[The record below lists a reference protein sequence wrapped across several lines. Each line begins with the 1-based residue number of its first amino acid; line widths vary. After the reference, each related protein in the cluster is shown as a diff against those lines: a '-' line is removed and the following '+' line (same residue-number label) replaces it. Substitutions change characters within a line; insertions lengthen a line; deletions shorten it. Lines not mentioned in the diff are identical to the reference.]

1 MIGYEKHKFLLP
13 GGDNL
18 YMKPFKLF
26 TSVFLLLCA
35 FQQAGAADSPHEQI
49 QVLVDQNHLQE
60 ALKLADETLA
70 RDESDIR
77 MQFLKGLILTKLN
90 DLENAQKVFEKL
102 TTEHPELPEPF
113 NNLAVIY
120 AFKGEYDKAELA
132 LLTAINTHP
141 TYATAHENLG
151 DIYAKMATQA
161 YNQALALDQEN
172 PYVKEKLLL
181 VNELFSVPE
190 AAPVALVQQEAEE
203 IKKAAEPIPQ
213 AVEAAGDRTQQIP
226 ESEPKKEAEATK
238 PPVKTASVEKQE
250 DDAIKTE
257 VIMAMKAWANAWSSK
272 DVNVYLGSYA
282 AEFVP
287 PNKLSRKKWDAQRK
301 ERLEAP
307 KFIKVELSAINI
319 VFDDRKRARVRFL
332 QQYESDTYSDRVKK
346 EIVMEKNDGKWLIT
360 SERAR

>member
-1 MIGYEKHKFLLP
+1 MKLL
-13 GGDNL
+13 
-18 YMKPFKLF
+18 KLF
-26 TSVFLLLCA
+26 TSVFILLCT
-35 FQQAGAADSPHEQI
+35 FQLAGAAESPHEQI

-70 RDESDIR
+70 KDESDIR

-90 DLENAQKVFEKL
+90 DLDNAQKVFEKL
-102 TTEHPELPEPF
+102 TSEHPELPEPF

-190 AAPVALVQQEAEE
+190 AAPVVLAKKEAREVKE
-203 IKKAAEPIPQ
+203 VAEPKPQ
-213 AVEAAGDRTQQIP
+213 AVEAAEDRTEQKP
-226 ESEPKKEAEATK
+226 EPKKEAEVVK
-238 PPVKTASVEKQE
+238 PPVKTAPAEKQKEKQE
-250 DDAIKTE
+250 DDATRTE
-257 VIMAMKAWANAWSSK
+257 VIMALKAWANAWSSK
-272 DVNVYLGSYA
+272 DVNGYLGSYA
-282 AEFVP
+282 SVFVP
-287 PNKLSRKKWDAQRK
+287 PNKLSRKAWNAQRK

-307 KFIKVELSAINI
+307 KFIKVELSAIN
-319 VFDDRKRARVRFL
+319 VTFDARKRARVRFQ
-332 QQYESDTYSDRVKK
+332 QQYQSDTYNDMVKK
-346 EIVMEKNDGKWLIT
+346 EIVMEKNEGKWLIT
-360 SERAR
+360 SEQAR